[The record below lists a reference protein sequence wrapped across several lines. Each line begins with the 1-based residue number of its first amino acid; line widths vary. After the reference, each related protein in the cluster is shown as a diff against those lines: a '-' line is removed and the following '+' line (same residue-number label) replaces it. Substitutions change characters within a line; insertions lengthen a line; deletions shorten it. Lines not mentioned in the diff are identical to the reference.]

1 MKMKKV
7 NQRNKRLF
15 HGLQK
20 TKRSIN
26 VQGKWKA
33 VELDPSLFAEEGMED
48 LVCFE
53 ELTDYRM
60 LDSEQTAV
68 EAEKEP
74 KKNKKAKKRKSTE
87 EQDTVLKEDVE
98 HKEADV
104 TVAPPKKKTKKKNK
118 LKTKNLNSKE
128 SVHPDGTSAK
138 ETPEDFARVAVD
150 KQVPHEEVIKCGKPT
165 RSNPEIFTKSSKK
178 IKKRKG
184 QKQQEKMSKPV
195 KKQQQKKNWTE
206 AVLNCCNDTTT
217 DVSAWKGLFVPTP
230 VLKALSSLGFG
241 SPTPIQALTLP
252 SAIRDHMDILGAAE
266 TGRHKS
272 HIAGGKSDLEDTAV
286 AELNPAGSQSLPLLG
301 LVLTPTRE
309 LAVQVKHHID
319 VISKFTD
326 IKTAI
331 VVGGMSQ
338 EKQRKMLKRSPE
350 IVIATPGRLWDL
362 IREKHPHLQNLRQ
375 VRSVLVL
382 FLNINFRLSGY
393 TPCFMIQTVIVIML
407 LFCRC
412 LVIDE
417 ADRMVERGHFAELE
431 GLFEMLKTTYFNPL
445 RQMFVFSATL
455 TMKRTLPTRLLQRR
469 NLDQRSRLEILIDKV
484 GIKAKPKIVDLTR
497 KEATVETLTETRI
510 HCQKDEKDFYLYYF
524 LTQYPGRTMVFA
536 NSIDCIKRLNCLL
549 VILNCDPLPLHA
561 NMHQKQ
567 RLKNLERFAQR
578 DSCVLLTTDVAARGL
593 DLPDVQHVIHYHVP
607 RTSETYVHRSGRTA
621 RATKEGLSLLLIGP
635 EDMIN
640 FKKITKT
647 LGKDE
652 ELPVFPIE
660 TKCMEAIKDRVNLAR
675 QIEKIEFHN
684 NRKKHHNSWLKQA
697 AEDLEIDLDDDL
709 LIGKGKDEEQ
719 DREQQ
724 MMVKGMKKHLKHLIS
739 QPVFKNVMKTKYPT
753 QMGKLCLPQAA
764 LAGMENALSV
774 VSVQERK
781 K

>member
-104 TVAPPKKKTKKKNK
+104 TVEPPKKKTKKKNK

-150 KQVPHEEVIKCGKPT
+150 KQAPHEEVIKCGKPT

-178 IKKRKG
+178 SKKKKG
-184 QKQQEKMSKPV
+184 QKQQSVNDSVTVESSIQESHSEQVFKKEKLTREKMSNPV

-266 TGRHKS
+266 TGRRNS
-272 HIAGGKSDLEDTAV
+272 F
-286 AELNPAGSQSLPLLG
+286 PLSNC
-301 LVLTPTRE
+301 P
-309 LAVQVKHHID
+309 D
-319 VISKFTD
+319 IS
-326 IKTAI
+326 
-331 VVGGMSQ
+331 
-338 EKQRKMLKRSPE
+338 
-350 IVIATPGRLWDL
+350 
-362 IREKHPHLQNLRQ
+362 
-375 VRSVLVL
+375 
-382 FLNINFRLSGY
+382 
-393 TPCFMIQTVIVIML
+393 
-407 LFCRC
+407 
-412 LVIDE
+412 
-417 ADRMVERGHFAELE
+417 
-431 GLFEMLKTTYFNPL
+431 
-445 RQMFVFSATL
+445 
-455 TMKRTLPTRLLQRR
+455 
-469 NLDQRSRLEILIDKV
+469 
-484 GIKAKPKIVDLTR
+484 
-497 KEATVETLTETRI
+497 
-510 HCQKDEKDFYLYYF
+510 
-524 LTQYPGRTMVFA
+524 
-536 NSIDCIKRLNCLL
+536 
-549 VILNCDPLPLHA
+549 
-561 NMHQKQ
+561 
-567 RLKNLERFAQR
+567 
-578 DSCVLLTTDVAARGL
+578 
-593 DLPDVQHVIHYHVP
+593 
-607 RTSETYVHRSGRTA
+607 
-621 RATKEGLSLLLIGP
+621 
-635 EDMIN
+635 
-640 FKKITKT
+640 
-647 LGKDE
+647 
-652 ELPVFPIE
+652 
-660 TKCMEAIKDRVNLAR
+660 
-675 QIEKIEFHN
+675 
-684 NRKKHHNSWLKQA
+684 
-697 AEDLEIDLDDDL
+697 
-709 LIGKGKDEEQ
+709 
-719 DREQQ
+719 
-724 MMVKGMKKHLKHLIS
+724 IS
-739 QPVFKNVMKTKYPT
+739 
-753 QMGKLCLPQAA
+753 
-764 LAGMENALSV
+764 
-774 VSVQERK
+774 
-781 K
+781 

>member
-74 KKNKKAKKRKSTE
+74 KKNKKAK
-87 EQDTVLKEDVE
+87 EDVE

-104 TVAPPKKKTKKKNK
+104 TVAPPKKKTKKKK
-118 LKTKNLNSKE
+118 
-128 SVHPDGTSAK
+128 
-138 ETPEDFARVAVD
+138 TPEDFARVAVD

-178 IKKRKG
+178 IKKRKVESSI
-184 QKQQEKMSKPV
+184 QESHSEQVFKKEKLTREKMSKPV

-266 TGRHKS
+266 TGSGKTLAFGIPMIHTILEWKKNSHRRHKS

-375 VRSVLVL
+375 V
-382 FLNINFRLSGY
+382 
-393 TPCFMIQTVIVIML
+393 
-407 LFCRC
+407 RC

-781 K
+781 KKFNQSVPSQQKKGGKKQ